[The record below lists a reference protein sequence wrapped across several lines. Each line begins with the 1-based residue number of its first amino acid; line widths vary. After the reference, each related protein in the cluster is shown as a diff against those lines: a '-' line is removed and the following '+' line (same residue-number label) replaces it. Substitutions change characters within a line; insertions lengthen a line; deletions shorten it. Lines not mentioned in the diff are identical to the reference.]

1 MFKSEVNKYRNKEKN
16 RGWNIITNTTGK
28 NKKYKIRGNVVKT
41 YDDKVGGITKLKL
54 DSKGK
59 ILETLYFST
68 VRPITDAQITMKE
81 KSEF

>member
-59 ILETLYFST
+59 ILATLYFST
-68 VRPITDAQITMKE
+68 VRPITDVKITMK
-81 KSEF
+81 